1 MILCFVS
8 SAPLTESSSGFT
20 LLGMKEKTAP
30 TVVLPGVG
38 VTGTAD
44 PAGRQFRAA
53 LLKHALG

>member
-8 SAPLTESSSGFT
+8 GAPLTESSSGFT
-20 LLGMKEKTAP
+20 LLRHEGKTAP

-38 VTGTAD
+38 VIGIAD

>member
-8 SAPLTESSSGFT
+8 GAPLAESKSGFT

-38 VTGTAD
+38 VIGQ
-44 PAGRQFRAA
+44 PFGRDGNLER
-53 LLKHALG
+53 HC